1 MRPLISILRAA
12 HCRSTHHY
20 FAIDALA
27 NTESDAGARLG
38 QILLR
43 HHDRYLAG
51 AKDPD
56 TRFRDFHNHVVHVT
70 DGYWGGAP
78 AKAIRWYERLQKLLA
93 EDRWSEAAHAM
104 GVLSH
109 YVTDPMQ
116 PLHTAQ
122 SKRETLVHRP
132 LEWSI
137 TKSYESIRKQ
147 WLDSDVQVRFQLS
160 NQPGWLAEAI
170 LHGARV
176 AHRSYDLLIN
186 SYNLKAGVKNPPR
199 GLNAPSRAAIA
210 ELFGLAT
217 VGLAKIID
225 RAAQQAEQQ
234 RGGNLPTPQLTTA
247 LVLAGIR
254 VPHRMWLR
262 RIENRHEQAAVEE
275 LLEEYQRCGELRE
288 HLPQESKTVQ
298 RSIAVYHRDRARR
311 RQAKQSAAAKLYHD
325 EGQGGQE
332 TFVEAAQRLEQQR
345 QAAMERAEQA
355 IRQAEQSRTAN
366 PTTTDSSETLA
377 PAAQTEN
384 VESIENTENTADEFP
399 ATIPFRPRLQLSGS
413 RLSVRASIVEAPSIG
428 PKTAARFEAIG
439 IETVGDLLEA
449 PAAATARRLATR
461 WIDEQR
467 LADWQAQAELMC
479 SVPNLIARDVKL
491 LVGSGCRTSQKLA
504 DSDVDGLHKSIARF
518 AVTSDGRRALRGAE
532 PPEKEDIGRWIA
544 SANPNRSAAA

>member
-12 HCRSTHHY
+12 HCRSTHHF

-27 NTESDAGARLG
+27 YTESDAGGRLG

-56 TRFRDFHNHVVHVT
+56 TRFRDFHNHVIHVT

-78 AKAIRWYERLQKLLA
+78 AKAIRWYERLQELLA
-93 EDRWSEAAHAM
+93 EGRWSDAAHAM

-122 SKRETLVHRP
+122 SERETLVHRP

-137 TKSYESIRKQ
+137 TKSYESIRRQ
-147 WLDSDVQVRFQLS
+147 WLDSDVEVRFQLS

-186 SYNLKAGVKNPPR
+186 GYNLEVGAKDPPR
-199 GLNAPSRAAIA
+199 GLNGPLRTALA

-217 VGLAKIID
+217 VGLARIID

-234 RGGNLPTPQLTTA
+234 RGGNLPTPSLSTA
-247 LVLAGIR
+247 LVLAGVR
-254 VPHRMWLR
+254 VPHRLWLR
-262 RIENRHEQAAVEE
+262 RIEDREEQAAVEQ
-275 LLEEYQRCGELRE
+275 LLEEYQRCGELSE
-288 HLPQESKTVQ
+288 HRPQECKTVQ
-298 RSIAVYHRDRARR
+298 RSVAVYQRDRARR
-311 RQAKQSAAAKLYHD
+311 RQAKQSAAATLYHD
-325 EGQGGQE
+325 QGHAAQE

-345 QAAMERAEQA
+345 QAAMQRAEQA
-355 IRQAEQSRTAN
+355 IRQAEQSRQG
-366 PTTTDSSETLA
+366 TT
-377 PAAQTEN
+377 PAADTSSHD
-384 VESIENTENTADEFP
+384 ESSADDYP

-413 RLSVRASIVEAPSIG
+413 RLSVRANIVDAPSIG
-428 PKTAARFEAIG
+428 PKTAARLQAIG
-439 IETVGDLLEA
+439 IETVGDLLDA
-449 PAAATARRLATR
+449 PAAATARRLGTR

-479 SVPNLIARDVKL
+479 SVPDLLARDVKL
-491 LVGSGCRTSQKLA
+491 LVGSGCRTPQTLA
-504 DSDVDGLHKSIARF
+504 DSDPNSLHKSILRF
-518 AVTSDGRRALRGAE
+518 AVTSDGRRALRGAQ
-532 PPEKEDIGRWIA
+532 PPEKADIRQWIDN
-544 SANPNRSAAA
+544 ANPGRSVAA

>member
-27 NTESDAGARLG
+27 NTESDAGGRLG

-43 HHDRYLAG
+43 YHDRYLAG

-56 TRFRDFHNHVVHVT
+56 TRFRDFHNHVIHVT

-78 AKAIRWYERLQKLLA
+78 AKAIRWYERLQKLLG
-93 EDRWSEAAHAM
+93 EERWSEAAHAM

-122 SKRETLVHRP
+122 SERETLVHRP

-137 TKSYESIRKQ
+137 TKSYESIRQQ
-147 WLDSDVQVRFQLS
+147 WLDSDAQVRFQLS
-160 NQPGWLAEAI
+160 NQPGWLPEAI

-186 SYNLKAGVKNPPR
+186 SYNLEAGVKDPPR
-199 GLNAPSRAAIA
+199 GLNAPSRTALA

-225 RAAQQAEQQ
+225 RAAQQAEQH
-234 RGGNLPTPQLTTA
+234 RGGSLPTPPLTMA

-254 VPHRMWLR
+254 VPHRVWLR
-262 RIENRHEQAAVEE
+262 RIENRREQTAVEE

-298 RSIAVYHRDRARR
+298 RSIVVYQRDRARR
-311 RQAKQSAAAKLYHD
+311 RQAKQAAAAKLYHN
-325 EGQGGQE
+325 EGQGSQE
-332 TFVEAAQRLEQQR
+332 TFVQAAERLEQQR

-355 IRQAEQSRTAN
+355 IRQAEQSRK
-366 PTTTDSSETLA
+366 PA
-377 PAAQTEN
+377 PAALGSDEATEN
-384 VESIENTENTADEFP
+384 HSDEFP

-413 RLSVRASIVEAPSIG
+413 RLSVRAPIVEAPSIG

-449 PAAATARRLATR
+449 SPATTARRLATR
-461 WIDEQR
+461 WIDQQR

-479 SVPNLIARDVKL
+479 SVPDLIARDVKL
-491 LVGSGCRTSQKLA
+491 LVGSGCRTPQKLA

-518 AVTSDGRRALRGAE
+518 AVTSDGRRALRGASA
-532 PPEKEDIGRWIA
+532 PEKEDIARWIN
-544 SANPNRSAAA
+544 SANPGRSAAA

>member
-27 NTESDAGARLG
+27 NTESDAGGRLG

-122 SKRETLVHRP
+122 SERETLVHRP

-137 TKSYESIRKQ
+137 TKSYESIRRQ

-160 NQPGWLAEAI
+160 SQPGWLAEAI

-186 SYNLKAGVKNPPR
+186 SYNLKAGVKDPPR
-199 GLNAPSRAAIA
+199 GLNAPSRAALA

-234 RGGNLPTPQLTTA
+234 RGGSLPTPQLTTA

-288 HLPQESKTVQ
+288 HRPQECKTVQ

-325 EGQGGQE
+325 QAQGKQE

-345 QAAMERAEQA
+345 KAAMERAEQA
-355 IRQAEQSRTAN
+355 IRQAEQSRKPSPAAAGGHE
-366 PTTTDSSETLA
+366 SSE
-377 PAAQTEN
+377 PI
-384 VESIENTENTADEFP
+384 SDEFP
-399 ATIPFRPRLQLSGS
+399 ATIPFRPRLQPSGS
-413 RLSVRASIVEAPSIG
+413 RLSVRANIVDAPSIG
-428 PKTAARFEAIG
+428 PKTATRFEAIG
-439 IETVGDLLEA
+439 IETVGELLEA
-449 PAAATARRLATR
+449 SPAATARRLATR

-479 SVPNLIARDVKL
+479 SVPGLLARDVKL
-491 LVGSGCRTSQKLA
+491 LVGSGCRTPQTLA
-504 DSDVDGLHKSIARF
+504 DSDVVALHKSIARF
-518 AVTSDGRRALRGAE
+518 AVTSDGRRALRGAD
-532 PPEKEDIGRWIA
+532 PPEQEDIGRWIHN
-544 SANPNRSAAA
+544 ANPGHSAAA